1 MREGADWS
9 ANAAQSAAPS
19 RLGVESSDGVRV
31 LFVSLVCIGIGQ
43 SMLFS
48 ILPPAARQIGITPFQ
63 VSTIFATSA
72 TLWVFISPWWGRRSD
87 LRGRRPIMMIGL
99 CGYALSMFALAV
111 VIEVGLHGWLPAV
124 TIYPL
129 LIVARCQF
137 AIFGSGTGPAA
148 QAYVADRTSR
158 HDRTA
163 GVAMVS
169 AAMGVGETLGPGVGA
184 ILSTVDL
191 LAPLYLSALLA
202 VLSALALRRWLP
214 EERPVVHADIPP
226 ARRLSA
232 FDPRVVPFVLVSAA
246 LQATRATTVITFAF
260 FLQDTLGLTPARTV
274 QFAGI
279 GFVALAIASLFAQ
292 LVIVRRFKPTARR
305 MLRGGLPLSVA
316 AFLLLAVGHGLVVY
330 LAALLMLGVGL
341 GLIRPGSAAGA
352 SLSVEATEQGAVA
365 GLVNGV
371 AVIGNVVGPMIGTTL
386 YAIAPTGPYVMN
398 AAVMAAAWGLLYANR
413 RLRHL
418 RA

>member
-1 MREGADWS
+1 MAEHAGAL
-9 ANAAQSAAPS
+9 
-19 RLGVESSDGVRV
+19 RL
-31 LFVSLVCIGIGQ
+31 LFVSLVSIGIGQ

-87 LRGRRPIMMIGL
+87 RRGRRPIMMIGL

-111 VIEVGLHGWLPAV
+111 VIESGLQGWLPAAL
-124 TIYPL
+124 IYPL
-129 LIVARCQF
+129 LILARCQF

-148 QAYVADRTSR
+148 QAYVADRTTR

-163 GVAMVS
+163 GVALVS

-184 ILSTVDL
+184 LLAAVDL
-191 LAPLYLSALLA
+191 LAPLYLSAALA
-202 VLSALALRRWLP
+202 VVSALALHRWLP
-214 EERPVVHADIPP
+214 EERPVVQADMAPG
-226 ARRLSA
+226 RRLSPL
-232 FDPRVVPFVLVSAA
+232 DPRVTPFVLVSAA

-260 FLQDTLGLTPARTV
+260 FLQDTLDLSAERTV
-274 QFAGI
+274 QLSGA
-279 GFVALAIASLFAQ
+279 GFVVLAIASLLAQ
-292 LVIVRRFKPTARR
+292 LVFVQRFKPSARR
-305 MLRGGLPLSVA
+305 MLRVGVPLSVA
-316 AFLLLAVGHGLVVY
+316 AFVLIAVGHGLPVY
-330 LAALLMLGVGL
+330 FVALLLLGVGL

-352 SLSVEATEQGAVA
+352 SLSVETTEQGAVA

-371 AVIGNVVGPMIGTTL
+371 AVIGNVVGPMVGTTL
-386 YAIAPTGPYVMN
+386 YAMHPAGPYVMN
-398 AAVMAAAWGLLYANR
+398 AAVMAAAWALLFANP

-418 RA
+418 QV

>member
-1 MREGADWS
+1 MPGS
-9 ANAAQSAAPS
+9 APS
-19 RLGVESSDGVRV
+19 RPRVESVSGALRL

-48 ILPPAARQIGITPFQ
+48 ILPPAARQLGITPFQ
-63 VSTIFATSA
+63 VSTVFATSA

-87 LRGRRPIMMIGL
+87 VRGRRPIMIVGL

-111 VIEVGLHGWLPAV
+111 VIEVGLLGLLPAAL
-124 TIYPL
+124 IYPL
-129 LIVARCQF
+129 LILARCQF

-163 GVAMVS
+163 GVALVS
-169 AAMGVGETLGPGVGA
+169 AAMGLGETLGPGVGA
-184 ILSTVDL
+184 LLAAVDL
-191 LAPLYLSALLA
+191 LAPLYLSAGLA
-202 VLSALALRRWLP
+202 ILSALALHRWLP
-214 EERPVVHADIPP
+214 EERPVVHADQP
-226 ARRLSA
+226 ASRRLSPL
-232 FDPRVVPFVLVSAA
+232 DPRVTPFVLVSAA

-260 FLQDTLGLTPARTV
+260 FLQDTLGLTAARTV
-274 QFAGI
+274 QLSGI
-279 GFVALAIASLFAQ
+279 GFVVLAVASLCAQ
-292 LVIVRRFKPTARR
+292 LVIVQRFKPTACR
-305 MLRGGLPLSVA
+305 MLRIGLPLSVA
-316 AFLLLAVGHGLVVY
+316 AFVLLAVGHDLPAYFGALVLLGL
-330 LAALLMLGVGL
+330 GL

-352 SLSVEATEQGAVA
+352 SLSVEAHEQGAVA

-371 AVIGNVVGPMIGTTL
+371 AVLGNVIGPMVGTTL
-386 YAIAPTGPYVMN
+386 YAIDPVGPYVMN

-413 RLRHL
+413 RLRTL

>member
-1 MREGADWS
+1 MAEHARAL
-9 ANAAQSAAPS
+9 
-19 RLGVESSDGVRV
+19 RL
-31 LFVSLVCIGIGQ
+31 LFASLVCIGIGQ

-63 VSTIFATSA
+63 VSTIFAASA

-87 LRGRRPIMMIGL
+87 VRGRRQIMMIGL
-99 CGYALSMFALAV
+99 FGYALSMFALAV
-111 VIEVGLHGWLPAV
+111 VIEVGLRAWLSALW
-124 TIYPL
+124 IYPL

-163 GVAMVS
+163 GVALVS
-169 AAMGVGETLGPGVGA
+169 AAMGVGETFGPGIGA
-184 ILSTVDL
+184 LLAAVDL
-191 LAPLYLSALLA
+191 LAPIYLAAGLA
-202 VLSALALRRWLP
+202 VLSGLALRRWLP
-214 EERPVVHADIPP
+214 EEQPVVHAEMAP
-226 ARRLSA
+226 ARRLSPRDA
-232 FDPRVVPFVLVSAA
+232 RVVPFVLVSAA

-260 FLQDTLGLTPARTV
+260 YLQDTLGLTAERTV
-274 QFAGI
+274 QLSGA
-279 GFVALAIASLFAQ
+279 GFVVLAIASLVAQ
-292 LVIVRRFKPTARR
+292 LVIVQRFKPTARR
-305 MLRGGLPLSVA
+305 MLRLGLPLSVA
-316 AFLLLAVGHGLVVY
+316 AYLVLAVGHGLPAY
-330 LAALLMLGVGL
+330 LVALVLLGVGL

-352 SLSVEATEQGAVA
+352 SLSVDANEQGAVA

-371 AVIGNVVGPMIGTTL
+371 AVIGNVVGPMVGTTL
-386 YAIAPTGPYVMN
+386 YAINPVGPYVMN
-398 AAVMAAAWGLLYANR
+398 AAIMAAAWGLLYANR